1 MVRLIFRAFVLL
13 GLSFGASFGVSDML
27 GREVN
32 VQNTDKIVFIGPGAL
47 RLGVYLG
54 VTDRVVGIEAREKR
68 QMLHAP
74 YNAVVKAKKLDSKP
88 TIGEGGPGKM
98 PTMEALIA
106 SGAELIVA
114 SFVSKENMDLIEQK
128 TKIPVFGVDYGDGKS
143 AKSMDL
149 VKKSILNL
157 GEILGVKARANELV
171 EFMNSEEKAFKGLNL
186 SPKSLYIGGVSY
198 KGSWGI
204 ASTEGRYLPFELLG
218 VANAVAKGQS
228 GHLFLDLEK
237 IAEVDPDIVFVD
249 VSGEKII
256 TDEINNKKEFFD
268 SLKAF
273 KTGQIYK
280 VAPFNFYNTNIENC
294 YFIAWQVAS
303 KLGAKVD
310 LDAKKAEIYKKFLGE
325 F

>member
-1 MVRLIFRAFVLL
+1 MERLIFRAFALL
-13 GLSFGASFGVSDML
+13 FLAFGSVFGVSDML

-32 VQNTDKIVFIGPGAL
+32 VQKTNKIVFIGPGAL
-47 RLGVYLG
+47 RFGVYLG
-54 VTDRVVGIEAREKR
+54 VTDRVVGIEAREK
-68 QMLHAP
+68 QQSTHAP
-74 YNAVVKAKKLDSKP
+74 YSTVVKAKNLDNKP
-88 TIGEGGPGKM
+88 IIGEGGPGKI
-98 PTMEALIA
+98 PTMEALIT
-106 SGAELIVA
+106 SKAELIIA

-128 TKIPVFGVDYGDGKS
+128 TKIPVFGIDYGDGKS
-143 AKSMDL
+143 AKSMEL
-149 VKKSILNL
+149 VKQSLLKL
-157 GEILGVKARANELV
+157 GEILGAKTRADELV
-171 EFMNSEEKAFKGLNL
+171 TFMNNEEKIFKSLNL
-186 SPKSLYIGGVSY
+186 APKSLYIGGVSY

-218 VANAVAKGQS
+218 VANAVAQGQS

-249 VSGEKII
+249 VGGEKII

-273 KTGQIYK
+273 KNGQFYK

-310 LDAKKAEIYKKFLGE
+310 LDTKKAEIYKKFLGE